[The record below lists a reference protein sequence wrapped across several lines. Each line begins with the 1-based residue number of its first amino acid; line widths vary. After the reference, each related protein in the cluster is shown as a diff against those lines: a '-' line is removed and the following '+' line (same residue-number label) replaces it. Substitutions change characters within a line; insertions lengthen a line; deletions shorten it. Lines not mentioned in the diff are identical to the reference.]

1 MERPARPIRLF
12 RDRPWVTV
20 KHQLPPFGAWPQRRN
35 GRPRFGFLR
44 VRSSLRD
51 GFSAQPPGRG
61 LPRRARPSAPL
72 RDRAA
77 MRRSSVAA
85 LRPAGFDLRAS
96 LGCVRLV
103 TLPRAPTR
111 LRVRID
117 LDDDRALQLVSH
129 LLDERRQG
137 T

>member
-1 MERPARPIRLF
+1 MGDGETSTSPLRGVAA
-12 RDRPWVTV
+12 T
-20 KHQLPPFGAWPQRRN
+20 PQRTPSLWIPS
-35 GRPRFGFLR
+35 RPLVAYG
-44 VRSSLRD
+44 D

-61 LPRRARPSAPL
+61 LPRRSTRSAPL
-72 RDRAA
+72 RGRAA